1 MEEKKPHPRLADL
14 LERIYRAFNDR
25 DVEALLGLVGPGFEW
40 HPNPEEPEQQ
50 VARTSQDLVA
60 GLRDRW
66 ESLARLRTE
75 VEDVDAMGERLVAG
89 VRHEAVLR
97 GSDIPIER
105 REIHVWSFRD
115 GRAIRLEE
123 FPTRDAAL
131 EALGPRSGAGP

>member
-1 MEEKKPHPRLADL
+1 MEEKNPDPRLAEL

-25 DVEALLGLVGPGFEW
+25 DVDGLLSLVGPGFEW
-40 HPNPEEPEQQ
+40 HPNPEEPEQR

-66 ESLARLRTE
+66 ENLARLRIE
-75 VEDVDAMGERLVAG
+75 VEDIVGMGERLVAG

-97 GSDIPIER
+97 GSDTPIER
-105 REIHVWSFRD
+105 REVHVWSFRD
-115 GRAIRLEE
+115 GRVIRLEE

-131 EALGPRSGAGP
+131 HAIDF

>member
-1 MEEKKPHPRLADL
+1 MEERKPDPRLADL

-25 DVEALLGLVGPGFEW
+25 DVDALLGLVGPGFEW

-50 VARTSQDLVA
+50 VAHTSKDLVA

-75 VEDVDAMGERLVAG
+75 VEDIGAMGDRLVAA

-97 GSDIPIER
+97 GSDISIER
-105 REIHVWSFRD
+105 REVHVWSFRD
-115 GRAIRLEE
+115 GRVIRVEE
-123 FPTRDAAL
+123 FPRRDAAMK
-131 EALGPRSGAGP
+131 ALGS